1 MEDTALE
8 EIYGKAQKSVT
19 HSLVYLETINRLF
32 LQDVFTCFEY
42 ANKSENTDK
51 YFWYRNTL
59 RAFFSYVDGVVFTLK
74 DIILWAHARS
84 EISLTAS
91 ELLILKETRP
101 AFQRGKVI
109 EVSQNNPFNVNFEI
123 SMIFFPKVFNSN
135 FILNKSDHRYG
146 IFKQTLQYR
155 NSVTHPKKI
164 EDYLLPP
171 EGVKDLSNSI
181 IWFAETMKKLM
192 TSCGEGLKTRN

>member
-1 MEDTALE
+1 MEDITLE
-8 EIYGKAQKSVT
+8 RIYEEAQKSVT
-19 HSLVYLETINRLF
+19 RSLVYLEIINRLF
-32 LQDVFTCFEY
+32 AQDVFTCFEY
-42 ANKSENTDK
+42 ANNSENGDKK

-59 RAFFSYVDGVVFTLK
+59 RAFFSYVDGIVFTLK

-101 AFQRGKVI
+101 LFQRGKVI

-123 SMIFFPKVFNSN
+123 SMIFFPKVFRSD

-146 IFKQTLQYR
+146 VFKQTLQYR

-171 EGVKDLSNSI
+171 EGVKDLRNSI
-181 IWFAETMKKLM
+181 IWFAETMKMLM
-192 TSCGEGLKTRN
+192 TSCGEGLKTK